1 MHGLAQTSKIQF
13 MQPCKKK
20 ENLPRIDSKVSKKVN
35 DLMISKGMGILL
47 FKSKGGKGGGGLRV
61 NLFSS
66 SIRCMNYVIC
76 TVLYIIMNEFCDT
89 QKAKYLIY

>member
-1 MHGLAQTSKIQF
+1 
-13 MQPCKKK
+13 MQKKK
-20 ENLPRIDSKVSKKVN
+20 KIFQELIPKFPKRLMFSRSVN
-35 DLMISKGMGILL
+35 AWAFYFLNQ
-47 FKSKGGKGGGGLRV
+47 KGGKGGGGLRV

-66 SIRCMNYVIC
+66 SSRCMNYVIC

>member
-1 MHGLAQTSKIQF
+1 
-13 MQPCKKK
+13 MQKKK
-20 ENLPRIDSKVSKKVN
+20 KIFQELIPKFPKRLMFSRSVN
-35 DLMISKGMGILL
+35 AWAFYFLT
-47 FKSKGGKGGGGLRV
+47 SKGGKGGGGGLRV

-89 QKAKYLIY
+89 QKANILIC

>member
-1 MHGLAQTSKIQF
+1 
-13 MQPCKKK
+13 MQKKK
-20 ENLPRIDSKVSKKVN
+20 KTNLPRIDSKVSKKVN

-47 FKSKGGKGGGGLRV
+47 FKSKGGKGGGGGLRM

-89 QKAKYLIY
+89 QKANILIC